1 MSVNVHSPPETAN
14 FEPAVAGLI
23 FRTVAAP
30 EEFDPTT
37 VTGLSG
43 SFTAKFSVM
52 SERRITLFWVSA
64 GLSSKKLIAVAIEL
78 TGEAFVPSPDDAPAE
93 TYTVFTTGLTYPTTV
108 SLSI

>member
-1 MSVNVHSPPETAN
+1 MSVNVHSPAETAN

-52 SERRITLFWVSA
+52 SERRITLLMDDSIYLFDRIIYCQRDRA
-64 GLSSKKLIAVAIEL
+64 C
-78 TGEAFVPSPDDAPAE
+78 TGWSDSTSGPKIDRLWMIDEGGYDR
-93 TYTVFTTGLTYPTTV
+93 
-108 SLSI
+108 